1 MFQTMYYIGIIT
13 SIVIFLANF
22 FVFAW
27 VLKLIVNNYKKVLEY
42 KKALLY
48 SVVFT
53 IFNIIWYYVG
63 SYITDWNL
71 LLYVI
76 GSIIWWIAVLIFW
89 KNLIK
94 DDFTNFWIV
103 IRVILANFLLLMILS
118 FISAF
123 IIWIFVNMYMF

>member
-94 DDFTNFWIV
+94 DNFTNFWIV